1 MDFKKK
7 TKKQALSSPNHLTTQ
22 LASPA
27 GGLSNYPTIQLSNFK
42 CGLTLVELLIGMA
55 ILAFVSLM
63 VASVYL
69 AHFRLFSNQSTSID
83 VASQNRIALDEIIN
97 QIREGNGVSST
108 ASVTGCGG
116 AKTSGTSPSPTV
128 VVKLWP
134 LDPTTGDPFDPGNA
148 ADSYYDFI
156 LYCKDA
162 SNNLHKVI
170 KKTTTGTSKRTDLD
184 KILATG
190 ATTLQFTYDLAPP
203 ATTQVV
209 VQLAIEAKNYDKK
222 QTYTTDQTGKAIL
235 RNK

>member
-1 MDFKKK
+1 MNFKKK
-7 TKKQALSSPNHLTTQ
+7 TKKPKPSNYLTNHL
-22 LASPA
+22 
-27 GGLSNYPTIQLSNFK
+27 SNNLRFAQ
-42 CGLTLVELLIGMA
+42 GLTLVELLIGMA

-63 VASVYL
+63 VGSVYL

-134 LDPTTGDPFDPGNA
+134 LDTATGDPFDPGSSA
-148 ADSYYDFI
+148 PDTAYDYV
-156 LYCKDA
+156 LYCTD
-162 SNNLHKVI
+162 SNNSLHKVI
-170 KKTTTGTSKRTDLD
+170 QKQTTGTASKRTNSD

-190 ATTLQFTYDLAPP
+190 ATTLQFTYDLTPP
-203 ATTQVV
+203 GTTQVV
-209 VQLAIEAKNYDKK
+209 VQLATSAQNYDKK
-222 QTYTTDQTGKAIL
+222 QTYSTDQTGKAVL